1 MSELVEIAEFE
12 FGVPPK
18 LGALPEW
25 SAARGGSVVLKRWEE
40 CLYRMLWG
48 PGSD

>member
-12 FGVPPK
+12 FGVPQE

-25 SAARGGSVVLKRWEE
+25 SALRGESVVLKGWEE
-40 CLYRMLWG
+40 CLYWMLWG